1 MIFVLPLWATVE
13 RQSKSIAEEYINFI
27 AHAAVPQAMTLAE
40 IQEATQQDD
49 TLLLLQA
56 AIKTGIW
63 TSDRLK
69 PYKQIKNEITVDY
82 TNKIL
87 LRGTRII
94 LPDALREHAIKIA
107 HEGHQGQSKTIALLR
122 EYVWF
127 PNMGKFVKNFIDQ
140 CIVCQASAKP
150 NAPEPL
156 QSTAMP
162 NRPWEEVK
170 VDFCSPFPSGH
181 YVLVVID
188 CYSRFPEVEILKS
201 TSAPKVIPKLDTI
214 FP

>member
-1 MIFVLPLWATVE
+1 MSKPPARLERWMLRLQMYDFKVIYKQGPENPADYLSRHPIETE
-13 RQSKSIAEEYINFI
+13 RQAKSIAEEYINLM

-49 TLLLLQA
+49 TLLILRA

-107 HEGHQGQSKTIALLR
+107 HEGHQGQSKTIA
-122 EYVWF
+122 
-127 PNMGKFVKNFIDQ
+127 
-140 CIVCQASAKP
+140 S
-150 NAPEPL
+150 
-156 QSTAMP
+156 
-162 NRPWEEVK
+162 
-170 VDFCSPFPSGH
+170 
-181 YVLVVID
+181 
-188 CYSRFPEVEILKS
+188 
-201 TSAPKVIPKLDTI
+201 
-214 FP
+214 